1 MASIER
7 KTVDRPD
14 ESRTPEKTR
23 VDVVQLG
30 DATVAR
36 MTLQPGWSWA
46 DCIKPV
52 VGTESCQA
60 AHLGFLVSGRIHI
73 KADDGAEVD
82 LGPVDAYRL
91 EPGHHAWVVGP
102 SRPHAGP
109 ADDARSSSRDDDGVR
124 RRPRPGRSGEQ
135 LPGGAPSQPVGSGQ
149 RIPVLLTGHVFAARR
164 PQL

>member
-46 DCIKPV
+46 TP
-52 VGTESCQA
+52 
-60 AHLGFLVSGRIHI
+60 
-73 KADDGAEVD
+73 
-82 LGPVDAYRL
+82 
-91 EPGHHAWVVGP
+91 P
-102 SRPHAGP
+102 SP
-109 ADDARSSSRDDDGVR
+109 A
-124 RRPRPGRSGEQ
+124 
-135 LPGGAPSQPVGSGQ
+135 
-149 RIPVLLTGHVFAARR
+149 
-164 PQL
+164 

>member
-36 MTLQPGWSWA
+36 LTLQPGWTWS

-52 VGTESCQA
+52 AGTESCQA
-60 AHLGFLVSGRIHI
+60 AHLGFIVSGRIHI
-73 KADDGAEVD
+73 KADDGAEAD
-82 LGPVDAYRL
+82 LSPGDVYRL
-91 EPGHHAWVVGP
+91 EPGHHAWVVG
-102 SRPHAGP
+102 
-109 ADDARSSSRDDDGVR
+109 D
-124 RRPRPGRSGEQ
+124 E
-135 LPGGAPSQPVGSGQ
+135 PVVGLEFESK
-149 RIPVLLTGHVFAARR
+149 TAATYATA
-164 PQL
+164 